1 MILWG
6 KVILMK
12 IIVILIVLVLLVIA
26 GLYAHTLF
34 YGRSKIWHQIFKEL
48 QMAPDAQVADL
59 GLNYAG
65 LFVLIA
71 KQLTAPGK
79 VMGVNIGP
87 EAIAKRE
94 RGRIV
99 ENRVADR
106 AQIVNGDLL
115 NLPLSSRSF
124 DYVLSSFAF
133 HGVKPAI
140 NRGRAIQEAGRILK
154 PDGQL
159 IIVDFG
165 SLDEY
170 ATLLHNI
177 GFQNVRVVS
186 TGWIGWWGGPWL
198 PTKALVASRK

>member
-1 MILWG
+1 
-6 KVILMK
+6 MK
-12 IIVILIVLVLLVIA
+12 ILITLIIIIILVIA

-34 YGRSKIWHQIFKEL
+34 YGRPKIWHQILQEL
-48 QMAPDAQVADL
+48 AMPKDSQVADL

-71 KQLTAPGK
+71 KQLAAPGK
-79 VMGVNIGP
+79 VMGVNIGQA
-87 EAIAKRE
+87 AIAKRE
-94 RGRIV
+94 QERIV

-106 AQIVNGDLL
+106 AKVVDGDLL
-115 NLPLSSRSF
+115 NLPLDSRSF

-140 NRGRAIQEAGRILK
+140 NRGRAIQEAARILK
-154 PDGQL
+154 PAGQL
-159 IIVDFG
+159 VIVDFG

-170 ATLLHNI
+170 ATLLQNL